1 MSAYVY
7 QMGVSLVE
15 AGLQGHAQIDPCLQM
30 AFTKSYAKTEK
41 CLEN

>member
-15 AGLQGHAQIDPCLQM
+15 ARQWPAAGLSLLAVAIVLTAAMLSGH
-30 AFTKSYAKTEK
+30 
-41 CLEN
+41 